1 MGERSSYGPGTFCW
15 VDLPSRDP
23 ELSKRFYSAIL
34 QWEYDERT
42 GAVSVAE
49 RYHARVAAIFGA
61 DERVRVRRVQQWQN
75 FISVNDADATSARAA
90 DLGGSVEVEPFDV
103 SLACRAA
110 AITDPTGALF
120 WLWQPRRHAGAAR
133 VNDPGCFT
141 WNELHTSDPAAA
153 SRFYS
158 KLFGWRFDQVSEQPP
173 YWTIHHAPAANGRNG
188 GMREGA
194 PDGQPSMWIPYFTVE
209 STPRAVETAQAAG
222 GHLRYGIA
230 TVNQARIAVMQDPT
244 GAWFGLYE
252 GPVDD

>member
-1 MGERSSYGPGTFCW
+1 HLRKIKYRTLNNTTLTPRAPVGASPPTAQPTVRPTPPAGRGARATPATPATCRRSRSTPPPGTAPPSGRRHDAIAPNDRILAPGHALGAGPDREVHDDCRDRRVIMGERSSYGPGTFCW

-141 WNELHTSDPAAA
+141 WNELH
-153 SRFYS
+153 
-158 KLFGWRFDQVSEQPP
+158 
-173 YWTIHHAPAANGRNG
+173 
-188 GMREGA
+188 
-194 PDGQPSMWIPYFTVE
+194 
-209 STPRAVETAQAAG
+209 
-222 GHLRYGIA
+222 
-230 TVNQARIAVMQDPT
+230 
-244 GAWFGLYE
+244 
-252 GPVDD
+252 